1 VAIER
6 RSAINQQGIQMMWPL
21 FGVNYD
27 HTRTSRRNGD
37 KIRVRHLIGLA
48 ACHVNFVGHKRY
60 RVIEFANRFDDHEK
74 RIILAYRVFKI
85 FATRASDYDANLA
98 VTSSK
103 PAVFVI

>member
-1 VAIER
+1 
-6 RSAINQQGIQMMWPL
+6 M
-21 FGVNYD
+21 
-27 HTRTSRRNGD
+27 
-37 KIRVRHLIGLA
+37 RHFVGLA
-48 ACHVNFVGHKRY
+48 TRHVNFVGYKRY

-85 FATRASDYDANLA
+85 VATRALAYDANPP